1 MKIFIEKLFPFIKQ
15 SLDRTVFIFRS
26 KVSYK
31 KYAVSAIILFLSLNL
46 TSLSFAVSLN
56 SQSSNLKQSDLKQ
69 GDQTDKPQESANSQP
84 SNLKQSDLKQGDQT
98 DKPQESSNSQSSN
111 LKQSDL
117 KQGDQTEKSQKSA
130 DSLKLSQSIQKGS
143 KLNKHQKIA
152 KITSNSMETA
162 KKPMESLPDL
172 EELNSIENLR
182 TTDIASTD
190 LSKIDFFWKASFQ
203 IQNFNDETTTNGV
216 ISTKIYGDLR
226 WDLTEQF
233 SFQSQALF
241 IGRNGFTQ
249 SIYDREDRSR
259 GLYLLESFFEWK
271 FRDSF
276 FSFKF
281 GNIEQSF
288 LQAPLLMTDR
298 TFPSFILNYSLEE
311 FYNFKPSF
319 FIQSSIP
326 DNAEESVRRETQIIR
341 GFPSFSVLS
350 FYLENSKLPLL
361 LEHYFSNRLMFFHY
375 YNLSQAVAQRSR
387 IYENTVD
394 RAQSDSVFRY
404 DYYGFHNHSNFKMVL
419 SHFLAG
425 EVGLEYM
432 NNLGA
437 SKYNNEGY
445 RVYTSFSYNYKDFL
459 EWKAVFEKFLNQS
472 DSSVAY
478 YNSEFYGHNSR
489 KGFALRLECYFY
501 DSGMRVGASFVNTKP
516 IDTNDRT
523 AIGPSNAISIF
534 LTTNQIKI

>member
-1 MKIFIEKLFPFIKQ
+1 MKIFIEKLFLFIKQ

-56 SQSSNLKQSDLKQ
+56 SQSSN
-69 GDQTDKPQESANSQP
+69 SQP
-84 SNLKQSDLKQGDQT
+84 
-98 DKPQESSNSQSSN
+98 SNSQSSN

-117 KQGDQTEKSQKSA
+117 QQRDQTEKSQKSA
-130 DSLKLSQSIQKGS
+130 DSLKLSQSIQKDS
-143 KLNKHQKIA
+143 KVNKNQKIS
-152 KITSNSMETA
+152 KITSATMKTA
-162 KKPMESLPDL
+162 KKPIQESLPAL
-172 EELNSIENLR
+172 EELSSIENLR
-182 TTDIASTD
+182 TTDVVSTD

-226 WDLTEQF
+226 WDLTEQI
-233 SFQSQALF
+233 SVQSQALF

-311 FYNFKPSF
+311 FYNFKLSF
-319 FIQSSIP
+319 FIQTSIP

-350 FYLENSKLPLL
+350 FYLENSTLPLL

-394 RAQSDSVFRY
+394 LTQSDSVFRY

-425 EVGLEYM
+425 EIGLEYM
-432 NNLGA
+432 SNLGA
-437 SKYNNEGY
+437 SSYINEGY
-445 RVYTSFSYNYKDFL
+445 RVYTSVSYNYKDFL

-478 YNSEFYGHNSR
+478 YNSEFYGHNAR

-501 DSGMRVGASFVNTKP
+501 DSGMRIGTSFVNTKP
-516 IDTNDRT
+516 IDKNNRT